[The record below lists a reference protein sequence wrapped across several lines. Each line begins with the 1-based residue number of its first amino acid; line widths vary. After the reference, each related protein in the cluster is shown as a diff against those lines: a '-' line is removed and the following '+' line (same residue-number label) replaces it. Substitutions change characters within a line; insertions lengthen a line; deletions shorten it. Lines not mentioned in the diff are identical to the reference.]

1 MLKKLVTYYTCSF
14 FKIKYVLCIVAIF
27 VLNSMLVYTS
37 YADLMP
43 NSFVNQIIFIFYM
56 PVNIQFD
63 VLRWLLIFIPILL
76 SLSSCIVRELHNHP
90 TYLIQ
95 RMKSYRHCFHSIFIA
110 IGISLVGYIGIGY
123 GVTAVFVSFFNSRIE
138 GHNNIALS
146 LFLNTNGWQVLL
158 SHFTLFI
165 LTTLLL
171 LIVHTNFLFIINNAV
186 FAMFIVIISM
196 ISSVATGYLFP
207 SSLKFLPLTYFLLGL
222 REMQD
227 ISFVW
232 ANSIILL
239 SIALSYILLYILF
252 INLRE
257 KIVGV

>member
-1 MLKKLVTYYTCSF
+1 M
-14 FKIKYVLCIVAIF
+14 
-27 VLNSMLVYTS
+27 
-37 YADLMP
+37 
-43 NSFVNQIIFIFYM
+43 
-56 PVNIQFD
+56 
-63 VLRWLLIFIPILL
+63 
-76 SLSSCIVRELHNHP
+76 
-90 TYLIQ
+90 
-95 RMKSYRHCFHSIFIA
+95 A

-123 GVTAVFVSFFNSRIE
+123 MVTAIFVSFFTSKME

-146 LFLNTNGWQVLL
+146 WFLNTDGWQVLL

-171 LIVHTNFLFIINNAV
+171 LILHTIFLVIINNAV

-196 ISSVATGYLFP
+196 ISSVAISYLFP

-222 REMQD
+222 REMQA

-239 SIALSYILLYILF
+239 CIALSYILLYILF

>member
-14 FKIKYVLCIVAIF
+14 FKIKHVLCIVAIF
-27 VLNSMLVYTS
+27 FLNSIIVCTS
-37 YADLMP
+37 YADLIP
-43 NSFVNQIIFIFYM
+43 NGSANQIVFMFYM
-56 PVNIQFD
+56 PFNIQID
-63 VLRWLLIFIPILL
+63 ILRWLLIFIPILL
-76 SLSSCIVRELHNHP
+76 LVSSCIVGELRNHP

-110 IGISLVGYIGIGY
+110 IGINLVGYIGIGY
-123 GVTAVFVSFFNSRIE
+123 MVTTIVVYFFNNKIE
-138 GHNNIALS
+138 GHNDIAIS
-146 LFLNTNGWQVLL
+146 LFLTPDGWQVLL

-171 LIVHTNFLFIINNAV
+171 LIVHTIFLFIINNAV

-196 ISSVATGYLFP
+196 ISSVAIGYLFP
-207 SSLKFLPLTYFLLGL
+207 SFLKFLPLTYFLLGL

-227 ISFVW
+227 NSFAW
-232 ANSIILL
+232 TNSIILL
-239 SIALSYILLYILF
+239 CMALSYCLLYILF

-257 KIVGV
+257 KIVRV